1 MSLKKKTTKKKAKAK
16 KASARKK
23 KVAKKTARK
32 AAKKSTKK
40 KATRKAAPR
49 KAAKKAA
56 KKSARK
62 KAAKR
67 TAGKTAKKAV
77 KKAAKKTAKKAKPS
91 AVTLAKRAKKLT
103 QSDHEHIWHP
113 FTQQAGWEKEEP
125 LIVDHGRGNYLYD
138 LEGKKYF
145 DGVSSLWCNVH
156 GHRVREIDAAIKAQV
171 GKVGHSTMLGLTH
184 APGIEL
190 AEKLLKVAPENLTRV
205 FYSESGAT
213 ATEIAL
219 KMAYQYFLL
228 TEGPETRKT
237 KFAYF
242 SEGYHGDTI
251 GAVSVGGIEGF
262 HSRFK
267 NLYPQHVKVNL
278 DGWHKRERREALQA
292 RAVALAELEFKITR
306 NAKNLCAVI
315 IEPMIQ
321 GAGGILDMPGGYL
334 LRLRQLCDAHNVLMI
349 VDEVATGFGRTGKMF
364 ACEHENVEPD
374 IMAVGKGLTGGYLPL
389 AATLTSEK
397 VYDAFKGRPEEG
409 KTFFHGHTFTGNPI
423 ACAAANA
430 SLDLFKKNKVLKN
443 VAERSDDLAIWLRE
457 IQEHH
462 HVRECRWLGL
472 MAGIEMAPNPMDPTS
487 HYHPS
492 RRVSHRVILEA
503 RRRGVILR
511 PLGDVIVLMPPLSS
525 TEKEIDKLCEI
536 AYEAINIV
544 TGQEELFAEA
554 ARW

>member
-1 MSLKKKTTKKKAKAK
+1 MSLRKATKKKAAKKAAPKKAK
-16 KASARKK
+16 KSVKKPKKTAKK
-23 KVAKKTARK
+23 KVSRKAPKK
-32 AAKKSTKK
+32 AAKKSAK
-40 KATRKAAPR
+40 KAPARKAPKKTAKKAAKAAPK

-56 KKSARK
+56 KKAPK
-62 KAAKR
+62 KRGLTPAALEKL
-67 TAGKTAKKAV
+67 
-77 KKAAKKTAKKAKPS
+77 S
-91 AVTLAKRAKKLT
+91 RA
-103 QSDHEHIWHP
+103 DHQHIWHP
-113 FTQQAGWEKEEP
+113 FTQQAGWVKEAP
-125 LIVDHGRGNYLYD
+125 LIIDHGKGNYLYD
-138 LEGKKYF
+138 VEGNKYL

-156 GHRVREIDAAIKAQV
+156 GHRVREIDAAIKNQV

-184 APGIEL
+184 EPGIKL
-190 AEKLLKVAPENLTRV
+190 AEKLLEVTPENLTRV

-213 ATEIAL
+213 ATEIGV
-219 KMAYQYFLL
+219 KMAYQYFQL
-228 TEGPETRKT
+228 TEGPETTKT

-251 GAVSVGGIEGF
+251 GAVSVGGIEDF
-262 HSRFK
+262 HGRFK

-292 RAVALAELEFKITR
+292 RAIALAELEFKITR
-306 NAKNLCAVI
+306 NAKNLAAVI

-334 LRLRQLCDAHNVLMI
+334 LRLRQLCDAHNVLLI

-364 ACEHENVEPD
+364 ACEHENVQPD

-397 VYDAFKGRPEEG
+397 VYEAFLGRPEEG

-423 ACAAANA
+423 ACAAAIA
-430 SLDLFKKNKVLKN
+430 SLDLFKKKKVLKN
-443 VAERSDDLAIWLRE
+443 VAERSEELAIWLRE

-472 MAGIEMAPNPMDPTS
+472 MGGIELAPNPMDPTS
-487 HYHPS
+487 KYHPS
-492 RRVSHRVILEA
+492 RRVGHRVILEA

-511 PLGDVIVLMPPLSS
+511 PLGEVIVLMPPISA
-525 TEKEIDKLCEI
+525 TEKDIDKLCEV